1 MLLLLDA
8 VEIEIRLKRPMMTR
22 EALKFSD
29 KVIVTDD
36 IQEMKNPKKI
46 RNQMIHGLSE
56 NEKNIKIIADRK
68 AIFFFKIINKRF
80 FNYSWQRS

>member
-1 MLLLLDA
+1 
-8 VEIEIRLKRPMMTR
+8 MMTR

-36 IQEMKNPKKI
+36 NPRNEDPKKI

-56 NEKNIKIIADRK
+56 NEKKNIKIIADRK
-68 AIFFFKIINKRF
+68 KL
-80 FNYSWQRS
+80 